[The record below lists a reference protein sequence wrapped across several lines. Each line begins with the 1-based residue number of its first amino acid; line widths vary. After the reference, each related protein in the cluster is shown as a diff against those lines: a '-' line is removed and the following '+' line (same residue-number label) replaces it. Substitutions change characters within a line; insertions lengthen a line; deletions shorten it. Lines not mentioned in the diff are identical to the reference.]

1 MNVALWIVQGLMA
14 ALFIFAGGFRFTM
27 PIAELEALTGLP
39 GAFILFISFCEV
51 LGGLGLILPGMLRI
65 KTGLAPLA
73 AVGLTVIMIGAVVL
87 TAAGVGGADAYLAA
101 IPGVIGLLTAFVAY
115 GRWRVRP
122 HGQPRRY
129 AEARVAAGAAY

>member
-1 MNVALWIVQGLMA
+1 MNIALWIVQGLMA

-27 PIAELEALTGLP
+27 PIDELEALTGLP

-51 LGGLGLILPGMLRI
+51 LGGLGLLLPGMLRI

-73 AVGLTVIMIGAVVL
+73 AAGLTVIMLGAVVL

-115 GRWRVRP
+115 GRWKVRP
-122 HGQPRRY
+122 HGQPRSH
-129 AEARVAAGAAY
+129 AEARVAAEAAY